1 MEARVAVLIP
11 QFSIRTLL
19 IVTAICAAFFSVV
32 GLAVRGS
39 PWAMGVRFGHSLVS
53 RGFMVREDED
63 TARRGA
69 RQDQLPVARP

>member
-53 RGFMVREDED
+53 RSFMVRED
-63 TARRGA
+63 TAIRGA
-69 RQDQLPVARP
+69 EQDQSPAARP